1 MKKIEAISHI
11 IAYTSSNLV
20 EQVMGAVERME
31 RQKLEVKIQYSSANE
46 IYTALVIGR
55 KVEMKNEQ
63 NKGSKT
69 IRQTVQNQKA

>member
-11 IAYTSSNLV
+11 IAYTSNNLV

-31 RQKLEVKIQYSSANE
+31 RQKLEVEIQYSSANE
-46 IYTALVIGR
+46 IYTALVLGR
-55 KVEMKNEQ
+55 KVEIKNEQ

-69 IRQTVQNQKA
+69 IRQTLQNPKA